1 MAQMGPQGGFVKCS
15 GPPSAPCPPPIQSS
29 GLQYQ
34 CVLLRVSVRACW
46 SAPVLCDQEEKASA
60 AELMCLGDEVQVKGN
75 VPSLWAGVH
84 TQGYLCVHTVMPTW
98 VWV

>member
-60 AELMCLGDEVQVKGN
+60 AELMCLGDEVQVKEMC
-75 VPSLWAGVH
+75 
-84 TQGYLCVHTVMPTW
+84 QGTGGPTVRDEQSSFLLG
-98 VWV
+98 